1 MLSSIGLALHTKKI
15 LINLVLAD
23 LVKEG
28 SHFDLVIACAILSAM
43 NMLSELE
50 IAECLIIGEL
60 SLDGLSLQVS
70 CSDWGFC

>member
-28 SHFDLVIACAILSAM
+28 SHFDLAIACALP
-43 NMLSELE
+43 
-50 IAECLIIGEL
+50 
-60 SLDGLSLQVS
+60 Q
-70 CSDWGFC
+70 

>member
-28 SHFDLVIACAILSAM
+28 NHFDLVITCAILTAM

-50 IAECLIIGEL
+50 IAEYLIIGEL
-60 SLDGLSLQVS
+60 SLDGSSLPVS
-70 CSDWGFC
+70 GA